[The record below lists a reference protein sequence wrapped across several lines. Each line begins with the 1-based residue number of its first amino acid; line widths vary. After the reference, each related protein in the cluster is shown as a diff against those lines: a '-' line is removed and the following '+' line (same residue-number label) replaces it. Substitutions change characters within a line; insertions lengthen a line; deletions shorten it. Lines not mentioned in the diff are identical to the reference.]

1 MMLTLRSRTLVA
13 AAAVTL
19 LAACDSTPA
28 VAPVEP
34 AAEAALG
41 TFTAQVSGTGGAVTL
56 AGSAE
61 TSTDT
66 DGADF
71 TGTFQ
76 SYPIGRDAAS
86 GHYFTMI
93 RLRSGDGGGLMLGHI
108 APNADLPNGEYG
120 IEPGRDLRPP
130 YDFVAR
136 LIEIGPDGRP
146 RQIAARDGRVMVNS
160 RDARLGGRFELV
172 LVDGRTVTGTFAAR
186 TRR

>member
-1 MMLTLRSRTLVA
+1 MIRALRSRTLLA

-19 LAACDSTPA
+19 LAACDSTPT

-41 TFTAQVSGTGGAVTL
+41 TFTAQVAGTGSAVVL
-56 AGSAE
+56 AGSA
-61 TSTDT
+61 DADRNT

-76 SYPIGRDAAS
+76 TNPIGRDGAS
-86 GHYFTMI
+86 GHFFTMI
-93 RLRSGDGGGLMLGHI
+93 RLRSADGGGLLLGHV
-108 APNADLPNGEYG
+108 APNADLPNGDYG

-136 LIEIGPDGRP
+136 LVEKGPDGELRH
-146 RQIAARDGRVMVNS
+146 IAARDGRVTVTS
-160 RDARLGGRFELV
+160 GDARLGGRFELV

-186 TRR
+186 TRG